1 MTLIPE
7 KSISQHVAIL
17 GKAGSG
23 KTYAAKGVAE
33 NILTRGG
40 RVCIIDPTGV
50 WWGLRSKENGKKSAF
65 PIVIFGGRHQDVALH
80 ESQGKAIAEIVGT
93 TDTSVIIDTRQMSVG
108 ERTRFFADFA
118 ETLLQKNQG
127 PLHLIIDEAH
137 VFAPQGRVN
146 DPQSGKMLNA
156 TNNLVSLGRA
166 AGLRVMLITQRP
178 AKLHKDS
185 LTQAETLIAMR
196 LIAPQDRN
204 AVSDWVE
211 EWAEPAQGKE
221 IMKSLPSLPTGEGW
235 IWAPE
240 QGVLKRVKFPK
251 ITTYD
256 SSSAPDGKQAD
267 VVLANID
274 LPAIQQRLET
284 VAKET
289 LENDPKRLRAKIAE
303 LEKASKKAGPIADP
317 QAINNARS
325 EGWESGY
332 AQGFDDGIKH
342 MKPYENAIMKIE
354 KDAAA
359 ALNMVGPPE
368 GYAQKSPK
376 IATLPVK
383 YVPKAQKV
391 STKPAFH
398 ATGAADESLSGGE
411 KALLIVLAQYPNG
424 CTREQLT
431 VISGYKRS
439 SRDTYL
445 QRLKG
450 RGYILIGGDRIQAS
464 DEGVQALGGDF
475 EPLPTGEELRAHWLE
490 KLPEG
495 ESKILD
501 LLMQAYPDGVDRD
514 ALSEATGYKRSSR
527 DTYLQ
532 RLRSRQLIDASER
545 GTIKASD
552 DLFQD

>member
-1 MTLIPE
+1 MTIIPE
-7 KSISQHVAIL
+7 KSLSQHIAIL

-23 KTYAAKGVAE
+23 KTYTAKGVAE
-33 NILTRGG
+33 NLLARGD
-40 RVCIIDPTGV
+40 RVCVIDPTGV

-65 PIVIFGGRHQDVALH
+65 PVVIFGGRHQDVALH
-80 ESQGKAIAEIVGT
+80 ESQGKAIAEIIGT
-93 TDTSVIIDTRQMSVG
+93 SDISAIIDTRQMSVG

-204 AVSDWVE
+204 AVSDWIE

-221 IMKSLPSLPTGEGW
+221 IMKSLPSLPTGTGW

-240 QGVLKRVKFPK
+240 QGVLKQVKFPK

-256 SSSAPDGKQAD
+256 SSSAPDGKQKD

-289 LENDPKRLRAKIAE
+289 LENDPRRLRAKIAE
-303 LEKASKKAGPIADP
+303 LQKAAKSVVPAAPSVLALEQANEEGYDQGFSDGHKAGYDC
-317 QAINNARS
+317 AIQRLQEQRNDYLPNRT
-325 EGWESGY
+325 
-332 AQGFDDGIKH
+332 
-342 MKPYENAIMKIE
+342 
-354 KDAAA
+354 
-359 ALNMVGPPE
+359 
-368 GYAQKSPK
+368 PK
-376 IATLPVK
+376 IAPRQLKIETK
-383 YVPKAQKV
+383 QPKA
-391 STKPAFH
+391 
-398 ATGAADESLSGGE
+398 ATARPILANSGPGESMAAAERKFLT
-411 KALLIVLAQYPNG
+411 VLAQRGRPL
-424 CTREQLT
+424 TRNKIAIFAGYS
-431 VISGYKRS
+431 VKSGHIDNTLGGLRS
-439 SRDTYL
+439 
-445 QRLKG
+445 KG
-450 RGYILIGGDRIQAS
+450 WATGGNS
-464 DEGVQALGGDF
+464 GVSITESGLQALGHFD
-475 EPLPTGEELRAHWLE
+475 PLPTGEELRSYWLGQVDTAGA
-490 KLPEG
+490 KFL
-495 ESKILD
+495 KILFDIYPETTTRND
-501 LLMQAYPDGVDRD
+501 LAEAAGYSPQSGHVDNT
-514 ALSEATGYKRSSR
+514 LGK
-527 DTYLQ
+527 
-532 RLRSRQLIDASER
+532 LRSFELAEGRSDA
-545 GTIKASD
+545 IKATD
-552 DLFQD
+552 DLFQEAA